1 MPRHSAATRLTRW
14 LQEPGPR
21 HLKVLVTGP
30 VGSGKSA
37 CIREAEAAVRETSRG
52 GTVRVDCRGMSA
64 DEVAVQLV
72 DAWGGDARFLRKR
85 NDPLA
90 DAFAQWT
97 QGQERAVVL
106 LANAQW
112 AGTTVTSAEPQRL
125 LTHVV
130 IPLLRSA
137 ECPVA
142 VLFEVDQEQG
152 RITLPP
158 SLDVESGTVLEAADR
173 SGPPPSELM
182 ALHPQLRALAA
193 AEIRDVPLP
202 AWSALCAA
210 FGLDGAPEGLRHV
223 ATALPEL
230 LNTWTDEAG
239 IGRVAFRTDGARH
252 LVRTNSPLSHD
263 DHARLADA
271 LLNQSLH
278 RDGAAGPW
286 RAADSV
292 ARYAARTLPL
302 HCAAAG
308 ILSNLTLDP
317 RFLANVDRHAL
328 LTGLALLHR
337 DGVPSGTPA
346 GDAHYLEAAGVE
358 PATHEEWISWLH
370 WASMNRGA
378 PEFAAALA
386 RAAGELPWLTLWS
399 GWRPYGLFGPSPRH
413 DAAEADELVLGVAD
427 GIDVVAT
434 QLEIDEDDLDEEV
447 DPEADRY
454 AVERMWRRADGTPLG
469 DPVQVQL
476 HEDDTS
482 DIDQA
487 DGRAFEP
494 VEEPDDAGQ
503 PPAPRAP
510 SASTSLV
517 KAPDGTQVHGGTG
530 GIYALQVLD
539 PARVASRPQWRS
551 RPLLAAHNTAAT
563 WQLPAALRADAPPSR
578 SWYES
583 AFGRGTCHPVS
594 PDALPDGI
602 THTDTVR
609 FLGEV
614 GLPDLDDAFPFLS
627 FAPPGALTQVAPP
640 PFLPESAAGPY
651 FTVGR
656 WVRGDLLLD
665 GATGRL
671 YLTDIGDGDADHL
684 LSSGLRQTC
693 TLLALTAQRRQ
704 SGFTVPAET
713 FDARRSLATWARDI
727 DPVAAP
733 HPHWTALLSGHWDDA
748 EAV

>member
-1 MPRHSAATRLTRW
+1 MSRTAVLTRLTRW
-14 LQEPGPR
+14 LREPTPR
-21 HLKVLVTGP
+21 HLKVPVTGP
-30 VGSGKSA
+30 VGSGKTA
-37 CIREAEAAVRETSRG
+37 CIREAEAAVREAGRG
-52 GTVRVDCRGMSA
+52 VTILVDCRGLSA
-64 DEVAVQLV
+64 DDVAVQLV
-72 DAWGGDARFLRKR
+72 DAWGGDPRFLRKR
-85 NDPLA
+85 NAPLA

-97 QGQERAVVL
+97 QDQERAVVL

-112 AGTTVTSAEPQRL
+112 AGATVTSAEPQRL

-137 ECPVA
+137 KCPVA
-142 VLFEVDQEQG
+142 VLFEIDQEQG
-152 RITLPP
+152 RITLP
-158 SLDVESGTVLEAADR
+158 SSMDVEGGTALEATGR
-173 SGPPPSELM
+173 SAPPPSELM
-182 ALHPQLRALAA
+182 LRFSQLRALAA
-193 AEIRDVPLP
+193 AEIRDVPLS
-202 AWSALCAA
+202 AWSALCAPL
-210 FGLDGAPEGLRHV
+210 GLDGAPEELRR
-223 ATALPEL
+223 AASALPDL
-230 LNTWTDEAG
+230 LLTRTDETG
-239 IGRVAFRTDGARH
+239 TDRVAFRTDGARH
-252 LVRTNSPLSHD
+252 LLRAHTPLSRE
-263 DHARLADA
+263 DHARLTDA
-271 LLNQSLH
+271 LLSQSLH
-278 RDGAAGPW
+278 RDDAAGPW
-286 RAADSV
+286 RAADPV

-308 ILSNLTLDP
+308 VLTDLVRDP

-328 LTGLALLHR
+328 LTGLALVHP
-337 DGVPSGTPA
+337 DGVPAGTPA

-370 WASMNRGA
+370 WASLNRGA
-378 PEFAAALA
+378 REFAAELA
-386 RAAGELPWLTLWS
+386 DAAGELPWLTLWS

-413 DAAEADELVLGVAD
+413 DAAEADELVLGVAG
-427 GIDVVAT
+427 GIDIVAT

-476 HEDDTS
+476 HEDDIS

-503 PPAPRAP
+503 PPSPRTP
-510 SASTSLV
+510 SASTCLV
-517 KAPDGTQVHGGTG
+517 KAPDGTQIHGGTG
-530 GIYALQVLD
+530 GIYALRVLD
-539 PARVASRPQWRS
+539 PERVTSRPQWRS

-594 PDALPDGI
+594 PDVLPDGI
-602 THTDTVR
+602 RHTATVR

-614 GLPDLDDAFPFLS
+614 GLPDLDDAFPFLA
-627 FAPPGALTQVAPP
+627 FARPDALTQVAPP

-671 YLTDIGDGDADHL
+671 YLTDVGDGDADHL

-713 FDARRSLATWARDI
+713 FDARRSLTTWARDI